1 MVSAYASDIAGKPMG
16 DNWICRFRTRHP
28 DLALKF
34 TTSLE
39 ESRARSLTPAAVSTF
54 YDILADTVAQ
64 YEIPPE
70 NIYNI
75 DEKGVQLGIGQR
87 TAVLVDRNQKSVS
100 SIESGNRDLVTIIE
114 TVCANGSALHP
125 SALVTLLSR
134 KYVIIDKYNLLR
146 HYATA
151 REKAFKTTTIAA
163 AFRKTGIHLF
173 NRNAIDSIL
182 YEPAKNFTTKS
193 AMPVPVQL
201 PSLLEPV
208 MSSSTSL
215 TPTPSTSNEHGI
227 VLLPPLPHA
236 HRTVSKE
243 YLRTENIVMRTQLEA
258 AGKLLSANFAH
269 MKLMEAENERLRNKA
284 FTKKRKCVAV
294 NTGMSRHLTAEEN
307 MKELLKE
314 EMKRVLTSLKPKFKE
329 LKKKI
334 EAFEKNEAKARKET
348 AAQEK
353 KVLQAAARERKAA
366 QQREL
371 GRGCSRGRGRG
382 RGHIQKGRGQGQTQ
396 AMANQSEDS
405 SSETSSLNHTDH
417 APENDNSTDSDSDS
431 EAALTSSVPTAPLRQ
446 AHPRPKPRP
455 IPPSDSNSHSLH
467 PVDSHESFDVPITGD
482 PGTDNAKDSQT
493 SFGEEDN
500 GVSKEDEAVETA
512 IRLILGHKWIG
523 RGLKFMVEWVD
534 DDVTW
539 ESLSNI
545 KDCVALDDYLVHH
558 GLAEPSKLSKKMY
571 LLSRK

>member
-1 MVSAYASDIAGKPMG
+1 
-16 DNWICRFRTRHP
+16 
-28 DLALKF
+28 
-34 TTSLE
+34 
-39 ESRARSLTPAAVSTF
+39 
-54 YDILADTVAQ
+54 
-64 YEIPPE
+64 
-70 NIYNI
+70 
-75 DEKGVQLGIGQR
+75 
-87 TAVLVDRNQKSVS
+87 
-100 SIESGNRDLVTIIE
+100 
-114 TVCANGSALHP
+114 
-125 SALVTLLSR
+125 
-134 KYVIIDKYNLLR
+134 
-146 HYATA
+146 
-151 REKAFKTTTIAA
+151 
-163 AFRKTGIHLF
+163 
-173 NRNAIDSIL
+173 
-182 YEPAKNFTTKS
+182 
-193 AMPVPVQL
+193 MPVPVQL

-208 MSSSTSL
+208 TSSSPSS

-284 FTKKRKCVAV
+284 FAKKRKRVAV

-348 AAQEK
+348 AAREK

-371 GRGCSRGRGRG
+371 GRGRSRGRGRG
-382 RGHIQKGRGQGQTQ
+382 RGHIRKGRGQGQTQ
-396 AMANQSEDS
+396 AMANQSENDS
-405 SSETSSLNHTDH
+405 
-417 APENDNSTDSDSDS
+417 STDSDSDS

-467 PVDSHESFDVPITGD
+467 QCQGFS
-482 PGTDNAKDSQT
+482 
-493 SFGEEDN
+493 
-500 GVSKEDEAVETA
+500 DELW
-512 IRLILGHKWIG
+512 R
-523 RGLKFMVEWVD
+523 RG
-534 DDVTW
+534 
-539 ESLSNI
+539 
-545 KDCVALDDYLVHH
+545 
-558 GLAEPSKLSKKMY
+558 
-571 LLSRK
+571 